1 MRASMRGSL
10 VTALDAVGQI
20 SGAAAATLVSAAAD
34 AIKRRQ
40 MNGREQLSILIVNL
54 DRTS

>member
-1 MRASMRGSL
+1 L
-10 VTALDAVGQI
+10 ITALDAVGQI
-20 SGAAAATLVSAAAD
+20 SGAAAATLVSATAD

-40 MNGREQLSILIVNL
+40 MNDREQLSILTVNL